1 MGIDFD
7 DLKKKAEDLVKEHGD
22 QIESGVDKAA
32 DFAKGRFGHDETVDK
47 VADKIKGLIPDEPKP
62 SGEEPGTE

>member
-7 DLKKKAEDLVKEHGD
+7 NLKKKAEDLVKEHGD

-47 VADKIKGLIPDEPKP
+47 VAGKIKGLIPDDPEP
-62 SGEEPGTE
+62 SGEESSQA

>member
-47 VADKIKGLIPDEPKP
+47 VADKIKGMIPDEPKP
-62 SGEEPGTE
+62 SGEESGTE